1 MKQCADKKI
10 AGFSL
15 IEVIVGIAVLGLVT
29 IPICASLVLSVR
41 INGRSRELMNA
52 QLEAVSVVETLMESG
67 ISGKM
72 LSEEN
77 WEKEQFGENVDVT
90 IEPAEDTNA
99 AFYQVK
105 VKVES
110 GGDGGPTVELKTTIR
125 KGGGGT

>member
-67 ISGKM
+67 IDADAFGADGKM
-72 LSEEN
+72 SV
-77 WEKEQFGENVDVT
+77 GENVTVT
-90 IEPAEDTNA
+90 ILPAGDA
-99 AFYQVK
+99 AFYQVS
-105 VKVES
+105 VES
-110 GGDGGPTVELKTTIR
+110 AGDGGATVVLETTIR
-125 KGGGGT
+125 KGGGVA